1 MSNWIDHYKKLIV
14 SSYKKHVIVAD
25 QDNLFEY
32 IELQQQ
38 LQDDGYTI
46 IRAAA
51 AIDVRIQ
58 FELKV
63 RDSKQPFIIVT
74 VGAYCPPPDICIAVH
89 FKTIGLK
96 DLFPYLDTKAI
107 QGLGFNALCL
117 LSNIKPYE
125 ELSHEKTLKFLLEN
139 LYNVDFDT
147 LTSAKQKERI
157 LHALITVFLE
167 KNAVNPPLS
176 SFLTRLAK
184 PYFPALF
191 TAGFN
196 KEILLQYLSGQWSA
210 YIANG
215 SCDVDFEDSV
225 LNKSMGL
232 LFVFDHI
239 NKIKVTAER
248 FETLPKPLTIGAYID
263 EKESDDADLDAL
275 LSYLEQQQ
283 KVIEDLYKQWFDIV
297 KILAKAKIKELAT
310 SDQRLKERSKK
321 VTNALNQR
329 FQRFIDNVYSSM
341 FSLSG
346 VRAPVVISRMLEYI
360 KAQPDKRK
368 ALFVLDGMNYWQW
381 QFIESKLRES
391 GLTIQTKTSM
401 AYIPSITA
409 WSRQSLFSGCKP
421 NLEETNT
428 HEANL
433 FAAYWEKFGYSRH
446 QIDFLKFSHNK
457 PLDAEAIPA
466 NVDILGIVCNDLDDI
481 MHGAVLGNEQL
492 MTATLQ
498 WVQASKLVEYIN
510 GLHLKGF
517 KVFVTTDHGNV
528 ESSGIRNLKLKEKV
542 GALSRGCRYIHFS
555 NATMLNNFKEQNPE
569 LSIGTRDNSVYL
581 KQDDAFTDQDVKIV
595 THGGSHLWEVLIPFG
610 EIL

>member
-1 MSNWIDHYKKLIV
+1 MSNWIDNYKKLIV
-14 SSYKKHVIVAD
+14 SSHKQHVIVAD

-46 IRAAA
+46 VRATT
-51 AIDVRIQ
+51 AIDVRVQ

-63 RDSKQPFIIVT
+63 RDSIQPFIIVT
-74 VGAYCPPPDICIAVH
+74 SGFYFPPPDIGIAVH

-107 QGLGFNALCL
+107 QGLSFNALCM

-139 LYNVDFDT
+139 LYNVDFDA
-147 LTSAKQKERI
+147 LTSVKQKERI

-167 KNAVNPPLS
+167 KNAVNQPLS
-176 SFLTRLAK
+176 SFLIRLAK
-184 PYFPALF
+184 PYFPSLF
-191 TAGFN
+191 TANFSN
-196 KEILLQYLSGQWSA
+196 EILIQYLYDQWSA
-210 YIANG
+210 YIATG
-215 SCDVDFEDSV
+215 SCDIDFEDSV
-225 LNKSMGL
+225 LNKSLGF
-232 LFVFDHI
+232 LFVFDYI
-239 NKIKVTAER
+239 KKIKVTAER
-248 FETLPKPLTIGAYID
+248 YQTLPRPLTVGAYID
-263 EKESDDADLDAL
+263 ENESNDADLDAL
-275 LSYLEQQQ
+275 LSHLEKQRES
-283 KVIEDLYKQWFDIV
+283 IEDLYKQWFDIV
-297 KILAKAKIKELAT
+297 KIMAKAKIRELGTAD
-310 SDQRLKERSKK
+310 SGLKERCKQ
-321 VTNALNQR
+321 VTIALNQR
-329 FQRFIDNVYSSM
+329 FQRFIDNVYSNL

-368 ALFVLDGMNYWQW
+368 ALLVLDGMNYWQW
-381 QFIESKLRES
+381 HFIESKLQES

-421 NLEETNT
+421 NLEETNSK
-428 HEANL
+428 EANL
-433 FAAYWEKFGYSRH
+433 FTAYWERFGYSAY
-446 QIDFLKFSHNK
+446 QIDFLKYSHNK
-457 PLDAEAIPA
+457 PLDADTISA

-498 WVQASKLVEYIN
+498 WLQASKIVDYIH
-510 GLHLKGF
+510 GLRFKGF
-517 KVFVTTDHGNV
+517 KIFVTTDHGNV
-528 ESSGIRNLKLKEKV
+528 EAMGIRNLKLKEKV
-542 GALSRGCRYIHFS
+542 GSFSRGCRYIHFS
-555 NATMLNNFKEQNPE
+555 NETMLNNFKEQNPD
-569 LSIGTRDNSVYL
+569 LSIGTRDNSVFL
-581 KQDDAFTDQDVKIV
+581 KQDDAFTNQDVKIV